1 MADRRLHVFFSV
13 ARLLSF
19 TKAAESLHMT
29 QPAVTF
35 QVRQLEEYFNT
46 RLFDRTHNRISLT
59 EAGTK
64 VYEYAERIFQLYNE
78 LENSV
83 RELTGEISG
92 VLILGAST
100 TIAEYML
107 PALLGDFKAK
117 YPDVNLRLKVS
128 NTDGIVSMVEHNII
142 DLGVVEAPVSNKNL
156 AVEVCRTD
164 RLVAIVPPNHPLSQN
179 GNTVKLEE
187 IVKYPY
193 ICREEGSGTREVILD
208 YLKDAGTD
216 PSALNIIMEL
226 GSLEALK
233 GAVESG
239 IGVSIVSR
247 ATLIKEIKLGTL
259 NVLELDPP
267 LERPFSFVHQKHKF
281 RQRAMDELLEFAQ
294 RYCETHPGL

>member
-35 QVRQLEEYFNT
+35 QVRQLEEHFNT

-92 VLILGAST
+92 ILILGAST

-156 AVEVCRTD
+156 AVDVCRTD
-164 RLVAIVPPNHPLSQN
+164 RLVAIVPPNHTLASLDGPI
-179 GNTVKLEE
+179 KLEQIIE
-187 IVKYPY
+187 YPY

-208 YLKDAGTD
+208 YLKGAGIE

-233 GAVESG
+233 GAVEAG
-239 IGVSIVSR
+239 IGISIVSR
-247 ATLIKEIKLGTL
+247 ATLVKEIKLGTL
-259 NVLELDPP
+259 KVLELDPP

-294 RYCETHPGL
+294 RYCETHPG